1 LQETPVDNIDLQI
14 IRLLARNCRNPYG
27 NIASIVGMTPNAVK
41 ERINRMVSNGVIQ
54 GFVLRINPAI
64 LGYEKECILILRDID
79 KTVKEQDIIN
89 KLNLLGDIRVYAK
102 QLGGAS
108 MFALAVRVG
117 TEDKIGILYDLLKPA
132 KVESTL

>member
-1 LQETPVDNIDLQI
+1 VDNIDLQI

-54 GFVLRINPAI
+54 GFVLRINAAI